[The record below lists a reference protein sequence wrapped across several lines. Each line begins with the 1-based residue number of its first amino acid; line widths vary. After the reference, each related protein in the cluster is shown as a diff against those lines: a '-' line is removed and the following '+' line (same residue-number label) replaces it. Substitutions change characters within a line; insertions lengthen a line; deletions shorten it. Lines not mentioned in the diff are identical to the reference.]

1 VFEEAAQLSVGLVE
15 IPVAPLE
22 GEGPEGV
29 PGVGQG
35 AEPVVKLQTDP
46 EVEFP
51 QLFLATTFQ

>member
-1 VFEEAAQLSVGLVE
+1 MFEEAPQVNVGLVE
-15 IPVAPLE
+15 TPVAPLE

-35 AEPVVKLQTDP
+35 AGPVVKYHTDP